1 MQDLSLEVKNSFD
14 EYIKKVP
21 EGCLEIAKLLR
32 LGEIRSS
39 MQIIQQFCEGM
50 SWLLQASNLLFVNG
64 IDTTFNIEQIDNFLK
79 EINDGLIV
87 EDYML
92 VADLFE
98 YEIASYFNKTD

>member
-39 MQIIQQFCEGM
+39 MQIIQQFSEGM
-50 SWLLQASNLLFVNG
+50 SWLLQASNLLSVNG
-64 IDTTFNIEQIDNFLK
+64 IDTKFNIEQIENFLK